1 MRLVEFHARAWEALG
16 SGECEAQLTMLD
28 GVAMMVICVPQP
40 EITSPVTI
48 EAPVRWWSTALHCTA
63 LHCTAL
69 HCTLAQCG
77 ALGSGVP
84 PPVRQG

>member
-48 EAPVRWWSTALHCTA
+48 EARVHPPAPPVEHCTA
-63 LHCTAL
+63 PLRNAVL
-69 HCTLAQCG
+69 
-77 ALGSGVP
+77 
-84 PPVRQG
+84 